1 MRSLECLDRIDRAI
15 QGSSD
20 LEDMMGDVLDMVL
33 ETFGCDRAWLVYPCD
48 PDVFRPG
55 EPDVSHRVRVERTR
69 PEYPG
74 AAEVGAGIPNDPEIA
89 DVSRTALASSVPVRF
104 DPESDRALP
113 AVFAERL
120 GVKSMIAVAVYPKVD
135 RPYLFGLHQ
144 CSYRRVWTPHEN
156 RLFHEIGRRLGDAL
170 DTVLMFRNLRE
181 SERKLERSRAELA
194 ASRARIVTAA
204 DQTRRQI
211 ERDLHDGV
219 QQRLVSALL
228 GQRMAQALIPPELY
242 ELRLQL
248 SEVAD
253 GLEGALDEL
262 QEISRGIHP
271 AILARGGLAA
281 ALKALARRQVVRVE
295 LEVLAQTR
303 LPEPVEVAAY
313 YVVSE
318 ALTNA
323 AKHAQAS
330 VVRVAVKTHDGV
342 LELSI
347 RDDGRGG
354 ADPAGGSG
362 LIGLSDR
369 VDALGGT
376 IRVVSPVGQGT
387 TLHVLLPI

>member
-1 MRSLECLDRIDRAI
+1 
-15 QGSSD
+15 
-20 LEDMMGDVLDMVL
+20 
-33 ETFGCDRAWLVYPCD
+33 
-48 PDVFRPG
+48 
-55 EPDVSHRVRVERTR
+55 
-69 PEYPG
+69 
-74 AAEVGAGIPNDPEIA
+74 
-89 DVSRTALASSVPVRF
+89 
-104 DPESDRALP
+104 
-113 AVFAERL
+113 
-120 GVKSMIAVAVYPKVD
+120 
-135 RPYLFGLHQ
+135 
-144 CSYRRVWTPHEN
+144 
-156 RLFHEIGRRLGDAL
+156 
-170 DTVLMFRNLRE
+170 
-181 SERKLERSRAELA
+181 
-194 ASRARIVTAA
+194 
-204 DQTRRQI
+204 
-211 ERDLHDGV
+211 V

-228 GQRMAQALIPPELY
+228 GQRMAQALIPPELH

-295 LEVLAQTR
+295 LEVHAPTR
-303 LPEPVEVAAY
+303 LPEPVEVAGY
-313 YVVSE
+313 YIVSE
-318 ALTNA
+318 TLTNT

-330 VVRVAVKTHDGV
+330 VVRVAVKAHDGV

-362 LIGLSDR
+362 LIGLADR

-387 TLHVLLPI
+387 TLHVMLPI

>member
-1 MRSLECLDRIDRAI
+1 
-15 QGSSD
+15 
-20 LEDMMGDVLDMVL
+20 
-33 ETFGCDRAWLVYPCD
+33 
-48 PDVFRPG
+48 
-55 EPDVSHRVRVERTR
+55 
-69 PEYPG
+69 
-74 AAEVGAGIPNDPEIA
+74 
-89 DVSRTALASSVPVRF
+89 VRF

-170 DTVLMFRNLRE
+170 DIVLMFRNLRE
-181 SERKLERSRAELA
+181 SERKLGRSRAELA
-194 ASRARIVTAA
+194 ASRTRIVTAA

-318 ALTNA
+318 ALTNT

-330 VVRVAVKTHDGV
+330 VVRVAVETHDGV

-354 ADPAGGSG
+354 ADPVGGSG

-376 IRVVSPVGQGT
+376 IRVVSPEGQGT